1 MRLIRINS
9 SFGNTVMACILVAML
24 CGVAAGQ
31 RAGSGD
37 GGTEVPIS
45 PRLPVPEPLP
55 PVTSAIPA
63 FPGTVAARPLATLI
77 SGYSQCG
84 SDDGR
89 EVAIV
94 PPSGIPPTAL
104 NQALANLVFT
114 EPSWSLTDVK
124 RAVRMMGATRDPSAG
139 PLLEA
144 IIAQAPVIVGR
155 RAAGLARTLTRAD
168 VPTFQAWLQSE
179 ATDLRQVAREQLP
192 RTRRAQ

>member
-1 MRLIRINS
+1 MRLIRINA
-9 SFGNTVMACILVAML
+9 SFGNTVLAGILVATL

-37 GGTEVPIS
+37 GSPEVPMA

-63 FPGTVAARPLATLI
+63 FPGTLAAGPLATLI

-94 PPSGIPPTAL
+94 PPTSIPPTAL

-139 PLLEA
+139 PLIEI
-144 IIAQAPVIVGR
+144 IIAQAPLIVSR

-168 VPTFQAWLQSE
+168 LPTFQAWLQSE
-179 ATDLRQVAREQLP
+179 AADLRRVAREQLT